1 MRASLSF
8 RAEGMESHIFY
19 AFSFFLSLALSLSLP
34 KAPGKQKP
42 KLSNQRQADS
52 THFLGK
58 LAFARKSSRCI
69 YSKQSAPA
77 VARAFL
83 AG

>member
-1 MRASLSF
+1 MRASLRF

-19 AFSFFLSLALSLSLP
+19 ASFFFFFISSVS

-58 LAFARKSSRCI
+58 LAFARKSSSCI